1 MTSPDAFSSFLF
13 AGLFV
18 SLVFLLGPSVSMT
31 VQIVALAI
39 AVSVLGLPHGAI
51 DAYIARQEG
60 LWLSPS
66 GLAAF
71 TSVYILVTLFVIGA
85 WVILPVLS
93 LLVFLIISAWH
104 FGADANAQKFAERWL
119 FGGLVL
125 SLPAFFHPFDV
136 ADLYETLSGHS
147 ARNIVSITR
156 AWAPFA
162 ALSVIFIICI
172 RSQEQPQ
179 RRKDI
184 VTVLGL
190 IAFAWLLPPLVYF
203 AIYFCALHSPT
214 HFSRVIKLVP
224 ESDRPRA
231 VMQTVAF
238 TVLTLIFAGLAFI
251 ALSVELTLG
260 QSAVQTVFIGLA
272 ALTVPHMVLI
282 DGICRSRLCENS
294 KYST

>member
-1 MTSPDAFSSFLF
+1 MTLPDASSSFLF
-13 AGLFV
+13 AGLSV
-18 SLVFLLGPSVSMT
+18 SLLFLLGPSVSMT
-31 VQIVALAI
+31 VQIISLAI

-66 GLAAF
+66 GLLAF
-71 TSVYILVTLFVIGA
+71 TGVYILVTLVVIGA
-85 WVILPVLS
+85 WMVQPVLS

-147 ARNIVSITR
+147 ARNIASITR
-156 AWAPFA
+156 ALAPFA
-162 ALSVIFIICI
+162 AFSVILIICI
-172 RSQEQPQ
+172 RSQEKPQ

-203 AIYFCALHSPT
+203 AIYFCFLHSPT
-214 HFSRVIKLVP
+214 HFSHVIKLVP
-224 ESDRPRA
+224 VPDRRRA
-231 VMQTVAF
+231 VMQTAAF
-238 TVLTLIFAGLAFI
+238 TLLTLIFAGLALS
-251 ALSVELTLG
+251 ALYGELTLE
-260 QSAVQTVFIGLA
+260 QSAVQIIFIGLA

-282 DGICRSRLCENS
+282 DGICRSRLDEKS
-294 KYST
+294 

>member
-1 MTSPDAFSSFLF
+1 MTSPDASLSFLF

-104 FGADANAQKFAERWL
+104 FGADANAQKSSERWL
-119 FGGLVL
+119 FGSLVL
-125 SLPAFFHPFDV
+125 SLPAFFHPVGV
-136 ADLYETLSGHS
+136 ADLYEMLSGHS

-203 AIYFCALHSPT
+203 AIYFCSLHSPT
-214 HFSRVIKLVP
+214 HFCHVIKLVP
-224 ESDRPRA
+224 ESDRRRA
-231 VMQTVAF
+231 VMQTAAF
-238 TVLTLIFAGLAFI
+238 TLLTLIFAGLALR
-251 ALSVELTLG
+251 ALSSELTLEK
-260 QSAVQTVFIGLA
+260 SAVQIIFIGLA

-282 DGICRSRLCENS
+282 DGICRSRLDEKS
-294 KYST
+294 

>member
-1 MTSPDAFSSFLF
+1 MTSPDASSNFLL
-13 AGLFV
+13 AGLFI
-18 SLVFLLGPSVSMT
+18 SLIFLLVPSLGIT
-31 VQIVALAI
+31 VQIIALAI

-51 DAYIARQEG
+51 DVYIARQEG

-71 TSVYILVTLFVIGA
+71 TSVYILITLFVIGA
-85 WVILPVLS
+85 WMVLPVLS
-93 LLVFLIISAWH
+93 LLVFLVISAWH
-104 FGADANAQKFAERWL
+104 FGADANAQKFSERWL
-119 FGGLVL
+119 FGSLVL
-125 SLPAFFHPFDV
+125 CLPAFFHPVDV
-136 ADLYETLSGHS
+136 AQLYETLSGFA
-147 ARNIVSITR
+147 ARNFVPITR

-172 RSQEQPQ
+172 RSQKRPQ
-179 RRKDI
+179 RKKDI

-203 AIYFCALHSPT
+203 AIYFCALHSPN

-238 TVLTLIFAGLAFI
+238 TLLTLIFAGLALVVL
-251 ALSVELTLG
+251 AVELTLE
-260 QSAVQTVFIGLA
+260 QSAVQIVFIGLA

-282 DGICRSRLCENS
+282 DGICRSRLGEHL
-294 KYST
+294 

>member
-1 MTSPDAFSSFLF
+1 MTSPDASSSFLF

-31 VQIVALAI
+31 AQIVALAI

-71 TSVYILVTLFVIGA
+71 TSVYILVALFVIGA

-104 FGADANAQKFAERWL
+104 FGADANAQKFSERWL
-119 FGGLVL
+119 FGSLVL
-125 SLPAFFHPFDV
+125 SLPAFFHPVGV
-136 ADLYETLSGHS
+136 ADLYEMLSGHS

-203 AIYFCALHSPT
+203 AIYFCSLHSPT
-214 HFSRVIKLVP
+214 HFSHVIKLVP
-224 ESDRPRA
+224 ESDRRRA
-231 VMQTVAF
+231 VMQTAAF
-238 TVLTLIFAGLAFI
+238 TLLTLIFSGLALS
-251 ALSVELTLG
+251 ALSGELTLEK
-260 QSAVQTVFIGLA
+260 SAVQIIFIGLA

-282 DGICRSRLCENS
+282 DGICRSRLDE
-294 KYST
+294 KP

>member
-1 MTSPDAFSSFLF
+1 MTSPDASSSFLF

-18 SLVFLLGPSVSMT
+18 SLVFLLGPSVSIT
-31 VQIVALAI
+31 AQIVALAI

-104 FGADANAQKFAERWL
+104 FGADANAQKFSERWL
-119 FGGLVL
+119 FGSLVL
-125 SLPAFFHPFDV
+125 SLPAFFHPVGV
-136 ADLYETLSGHS
+136 ADLYEMLSGHS

-203 AIYFCALHSPT
+203 AIYFCSLHSPT
-214 HFSRVIKLVP
+214 HFSHVIKLVP
-224 ESDRPRA
+224 ESDRRRA
-231 VMQTVAF
+231 VMQTAAF
-238 TVLTLIFAGLAFI
+238 TLLTLIFSGLALS
-251 ALSVELTLG
+251 ALSGELTLEK
-260 QSAVQTVFIGLA
+260 SAVQIIFIGLA

-282 DGICRSRLCENS
+282 DGICRSRLDE
-294 KYST
+294 KP

>member
-1 MTSPDAFSSFLF
+1 MTSPDASSSFLF

-31 VQIVALAI
+31 AQIVALAI

-71 TSVYILVTLFVIGA
+71 TSVYILVALFVIGA

-104 FGADANAQKFAERWL
+104 FGADANAQKFSERWL
-119 FGGLVL
+119 FGSLVL
-125 SLPAFFHPFDV
+125 SLPAFFHPVGV
-136 ADLYETLSGHS
+136 ADLYEMLSGHS

-203 AIYFCALHSPT
+203 AIYFCSLHSPT
-214 HFSRVIKLVP
+214 HFSHVIKLVP
-224 ESDRPRA
+224 ESDRRRA
-231 VMQTVAF
+231 VMQTAAF
-238 TVLTLIFAGLAFI
+238 TLLTLIFSGLALS
-251 ALSVELTLG
+251 ALVGELTLEK
-260 QSAVQTVFIGLA
+260 SAVQIIFIGLA

-282 DGICRSRLCENS
+282 DGICRSRLDE
-294 KYST
+294 KP